1 MDFLQQ
7 LNVWAKG
14 DALQG
19 KIMVGTGLLLALALP
34 FLFKKEY
41 PLFNGMFIPI
51 CLLVLVN
58 LGYGGFLLY
67 SRPKHV
73 ESISKLYQQ
82 NPRETVKKEL
92 QKARTDNKN
101 YTLLKP
107 IWAMLIII
115 SALAFFF
122 INNEYFKGASLGM
135 ICLSV
140 GFLLIDTFLH
150 YRLIPYLELTMDAV
164 FSLSGVQIIC
174 DR

>member
-1 MDFLQQ
+1 MVYNMDFLQQ

-34 FLFKKEY
+34 LLFKKEY
-41 PLFNGMFIPI
+41 PLFNGMFIPV

-73 ESISKLYQQ
+73 AITSQLYQQ
-82 NPRETVKKEL
+82 NARETVQTEL
-92 QKARTDNKN
+92 QKAQTDNKN

-107 IWAMLIII
+107 IWTVLIII
-115 SALAFFF
+115 SVLAFFF

-150 YRLIPYLELTMDAV
+150 YRLKPYLDMLV
-164 FSLSGVQIIC
+164 N
-174 DR
+174 